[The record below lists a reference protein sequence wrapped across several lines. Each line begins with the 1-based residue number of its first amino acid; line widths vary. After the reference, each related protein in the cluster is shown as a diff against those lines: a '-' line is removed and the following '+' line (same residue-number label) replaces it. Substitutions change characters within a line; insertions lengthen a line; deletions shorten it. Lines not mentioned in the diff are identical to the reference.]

1 MVSANQAY
9 SAVELGHAGTPP
21 SAAHFSTHAKT
32 LLEASVVHAHR
43 VSNGAS
49 AGAGT
54 LCAGQLPAA
63 AATAA
68 SAASIARLRN
78 ST

>member
-32 LLEASVVHAHR
+32 LLAASVVHAHR

-49 AGAGT
+49 AGAAT
-54 LCAGQLPAA
+54 LCDGQPPVA
-63 AATAA
+63 AA
-68 SAASIARLRN
+68 SATSIVGLVRLRQL
-78 ST
+78 